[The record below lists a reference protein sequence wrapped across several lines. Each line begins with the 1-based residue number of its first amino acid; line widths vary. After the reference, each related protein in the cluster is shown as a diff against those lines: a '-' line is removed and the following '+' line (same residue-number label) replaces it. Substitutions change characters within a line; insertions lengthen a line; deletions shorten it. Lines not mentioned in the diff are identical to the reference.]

1 MYNNTLCLVTARYPF
16 AKFNSCCCLVS
27 VIVVAVMASL
37 GAFILGWKFSSYFHL
52 RTLQAASAA
61 QVSKD
66 HNSSTNLEL
75 NQVNETLVTSTSEV
89 TAMYDDIVIKKEDE
103 MVQNIAYGTI
113 SAKTKD

>member
-1 MYNNTLCLVTARYPF
+1 MPSSILA
-16 AKFNSCCCLVS
+16 AALVS

-37 GAFILGWKFSSYFHL
+37 GTFILGWKFSSYFHL
-52 RTLQAASAA
+52 RTLQAAAA

-103 MVQNIAYGTI
+103 MVNTTQNIAYGTI
-113 SAKTKD
+113 SVKTKD